1 MDIETIIESFI
12 NGQYNQAYEQFKEFD
27 LQHNNAVDEFL
38 NSEFLNDADKLK
50 YIGFILHRVEKL

>member
-12 NGQYNQAYEQFKEFD
+12 NGQFTQAYEQFREFD

-50 YIGFILHRVEKL
+50 YIGSILHRVEKL